1 MEHKSK
7 CKYVVLHKPTNKW
20 VTSSYYKTNDC
31 LSKSLLDA
39 YEFTAFELKL
49 ASVTRLKAKSKY
61 KVYKIKKVKK
71 EEVLLYVE

>member
-39 YEFTAFELKL
+39 HEFTAFELKL
-49 ASVTRLKAKSKY
+49 ASTTRLRN
-61 KVYKIKKVKK
+61 K
-71 EEVLLYVE
+71 ENYEVFKL